1 MIDVR
6 LNLAMCYL
14 KQTKW
19 IEARNLCDKV
29 LEENPNVAKAY
40 FRRGECLYNLN
51 DHELAK
57 TDFTKVLE
65 LDPDNKAAKNKVA
78 ICQHQIKAQRDKEKR
93 TFANM
98 FDR

>member
-1 MIDVR
+1 ME
-6 LNLAMCYL
+6 
-14 KQTKW
+14 K
-19 IEARNLCDKV
+19 
-29 LEENPNVAKAY
+29 PNIK
-40 FRRGECLYNLN
+40 FFIPL
-51 DHELAK
+51 LAK
-57 TDFTKVLE
+57 NDFAKVLE